1 MTPHPF
7 NNPSSSSPSK
17 PNVYTR
23 QLPHDDSHSSDS
35 PPPAINVRYFYTSPL
50 AIDDPLSP
58 LPPPA
63 TGAATAAARK
73 QAPRPFSAFDNDAI
87 SKTWAELRRE
97 ILRFNE
103 DIGEKNAG
111 GNGSGRAEG
120 VKGGGEGQR
129 QTVRTGLENDDNEG
143 RSSSLA
149 RDIPMAAKP
158 SGDGGESLSSERG
171 FGGSGSLRE
180 GGGRGRRPMARLG
193 DRDGERNSP
202 SQARDIP
209 LAAKST
215 SDGLSSLSAE
225 RGTASSLRFMEPK
238 DGSPIS
244 GPAITGTPFIRAP
257 SRSDPSHFRRSTR
270 RPDPA
275 PLHEADS
282 YLWDEDMKPVL
293 PGLKG
298 KGPVQVPSTPK
309 PGPTAKVPVGVS
321 RLHHVVLDTESVRME
336 PIYWKP
342 VNDIAAVLRGT
353 WFYKDTMLPV
363 EVEVANMLEVGYLE
377 LRPWTETWRDELNSA
392 IEVGALGEMKIL
404 HKLWP
409 ERPIKVESRPSSSQQ
424 MSSGGTM
431 QNTLPE
437 EPIDPETER
446 ANIVEA
452 ACDLIDIATGP
463 DGPDNK
469 SAGDSEYGR
478 AGRKNLYRSA
488 GVIYANDT
496 DAYILR
502 PSLQPSNYYGRRPL
516 ANYIRK
522 GRTIGLHVVRGFDQT
537 IWDKL
542 HPVKKTPMAQMA
554 REGVST
560 AQAGIPPN
568 RRQKSDPALAQSQ
581 RPQVTDLVLVIHG
594 IGQKLSERMETFHFT
609 HAINAFRREVNVE
622 LGTND
627 VKRNLRRDM
636 GGIMVLPVNW
646 RIGMSLEDDPGGL
659 AGSQEDDPSV
669 NKYTLKDITPDTLPS
684 VRGIVS
690 DVMLDVP
697 YYLSPEHHPK
707 MVSACIN
714 EANRIYRLWCQNNP
728 GFSEWGRVHLVA
740 HSLGSVMAMDILS
753 TQPSEVDP
761 ALGDPSLPTSDL
773 PTDHFIF
780 NTKSLFVCGS
790 PVGFFLLLRNAT
802 LRPRH
807 DKDKPGA
814 DLSSARTPGVAGTRG
829 DFGCIAVDNI
839 YNIVNGYDPVAYRL
853 NAAIDVAY
861 AASLKPAVIPSA
873 NTSLFSFVNPFRT
886 SSSTS
891 PSSSAAAASSSA
903 KPPTARLPSNVELE
917 THDFSREEIAE
928 KRAHLLNDNGQVD
941 YFLKYGGG
949 ALEIQ
954 YLTMLGA
961 HSSYWISRD
970 FVRMIV
976 LEVGRVVGR
985 DGVLE
990 GMKAV
995 KMGVKGRS

>member
-1 MTPHPF
+1 MTPHTIPSPH
-7 NNPSSSSPSK
+7 NSPMASSQNPSNQYSSH
-17 PNVYTR
+17 T
-23 QLPHDDSHSSDS
+23 SHTSD
-35 PPPAINVRYFYTSPL
+35 PPTPINVRYFYTSPL

-63 TGAATAAARK
+63 TGASTARK
-73 QAPRPFSAFDNDAI
+73 QPPRPFSEFDNKAI
-87 SKTWAELRRE
+87 NRTWLGLRKK

-103 DIGEKNAG
+103 ELGEKGDNGEPGTPGIPAVERLKRKRG
-111 GNGSGRAEG
+111 GSASS
-120 VKGGGEGQR
+120 Q
-129 QTVRTGLENDDNEG
+129 DG
-143 RSSSLA
+143 RSS
-149 RDIPMAAKP
+149 
-158 SGDGGESLSSERG
+158 
-171 FGGSGSLRE
+171 
-180 GGGRGRRPMARLG
+180 
-193 DRDGERNSP
+193 

-209 LAAKST
+209 TPRTPSEGRA
-215 SDGLSSLSAE
+215 SSSAE
-225 RGTASSLRFMEPK
+225 DGGRSSSSGRARGFTLTGSLRAMEPT
-238 DGSPIS
+238 DSSPLS
-244 GPAITGTPFIRAP
+244 GPTTTGTPFIRAP
-257 SRSDPSHFRRSTR
+257 SRGESR
-270 RPDPA
+270 RPASREAFAPLRPA
-275 PLHEADS
+275 PLNEADS
-282 YLWDEDMKPVL
+282 YLWDDDMKPVL
-293 PGLKG
+293 PGLKD
-298 KGPVQVPSTPK
+298 KGPARTPSKPK

-342 VNDIAAVLRGT
+342 VNDIATVLRGT

-363 EVEVANMLEVGYLE
+363 EVDVANMLEVGYLE
-377 LRPWTETWRDELNSA
+377 MMPWTETWRDELNSA
-392 IEVGALGEMKIL
+392 VEVGALGEMKIL

-409 ERPIKVESRPSSSQQ
+409 ERPIKMESRPSSAQQ
-424 MSSGGTM
+424 MSSGDLI
-431 QNTLPE
+431 QNTLPD
-437 EPIDPETER
+437 EPPDPEKER

-452 ACDLIDIATGP
+452 ACDLIDISTGP

-469 SAGDSEYGR
+469 AAGDSEYGR
-478 AGRKNLYRSA
+478 GGRKNLYRSA
-488 GVIYANDT
+488 GVIYSNET

-522 GRTIGLHVVRGFDQT
+522 GRSIGIHVVRGFDQA

-542 HPVKKTPMAQMA
+542 HPSKKTPMAQMA
-554 REGVST
+554 REGVSS
-560 AQAGIPPN
+560 AQAGVPPN
-568 RRQKSDPALAQSQ
+568 RRQKSDPALAQSE
-581 RPQVTDLVLVIHG
+581 RPQVTDLVFVIHG

-622 LGTND
+622 LGSND

-646 RIGMSLEDDPGGL
+646 RIGMSLEDDPEVL
-659 AGSQEDDPSV
+659 AGAETDDPAV

-728 GFSEWGRVHLVA
+728 GFSEWGRVHLIA

-753 TQPSEVDP
+753 NQPSEVDP
-761 ALGDPSLPTSDL
+761 ALGDPSFPASDL

-802 LRPRH
+802 LRPRN

-814 DLSSARTPGVAGTRG
+814 DISSARTPGVAGTRG
-829 DFGCIAVDNI
+829 TFGCIAVDNI

-853 NAAIDVAY
+853 NAAVDVAY
-861 AASLKPAVIPSA
+861 AAMLKPAIIPSA
-873 NTSLFSFVNPFRT
+873 NTSIFSFGNPFRV

-891 PSSSAAAASSSA
+891 AAHSASA

-928 KRAHLLNDNGQVD
+928 KRAYLLNDNGQVD
-941 YFLKYGGG
+941 YYLKYGGG

-976 LEVGRVVGR
+976 LEVGRTIGR

-995 KMGVKGRS
+995 KRGVR